1 MKFLDTKENKVI
13 ELSESSEAETESEE
27 EQEEGEEEESSGGE
41 EEEEDAELPGV
52 RCRSCGRNCICNGT
66 PSYSDE
72 EGGKLVS
79 QALSKTMPRGSK
91 KRKSQAGK
99 KSPVKRRK
107 TGSAVSKKKKKPSKA
122 KASRKP
128 KPAGRPFT
136 AKQKDSI
143 KKQLESIHRSLL

>member
-27 EQEEGEEEESSGGE
+27 EEQEEGEEEDSSGE
-41 EEEEDAELPGV
+41 EEEEDAEPPGD

-79 QALSKTMPRGSK
+79 QALSKTMPSASK
-91 KRKSQAGK
+91 RRKSQAGK

-107 TGSAVSKKKKKPSKA
+107 TGSAASKKKKPSKA

-136 AKQKDSI
+136 AKQKEAI